1 MANLDLFERMAQAIA
16 KPDTRSAQTLIT
28 SPIAPNGIGIAL
40 DPDLDSRAK
49 QTLTRLGQEFPAAG
63 LEPEQRAQLNMA
75 AKLSN
80 KAAEDAEF
88 YVGKANSIGGAMA
101 RIHSA
106 NVAHKGNMMTHDLKV
121 KAADVRHI
129 GQIEHWQSE
138 TVSLVEKARE
148 KHAGIQLLHIAL

>member
-1 MANLDLFERMAQAIA
+1 MANLDLFERMSQAIT
-16 KPDTRSAQTLIT
+16 KPETKSANTLIT
-28 SPIAPNGIGIAL
+28 SPIAPSGIGIAL
-40 DPDLDSRAK
+40 DPNLDNRAK
-49 QTLTRLGQEFPAAG
+49 QVLTRLGQEFPAAG

-80 KAAEDAEF
+80 KAADDAEF

-101 RIHSA
+101 RIHTA

-121 KAADVRHI
+121 KAANVRHI

-138 TVSLVEKARE
+138 TVSLVDKARE
-148 KHAGIQLLHIAL
+148 KHAGIQLVQMAL